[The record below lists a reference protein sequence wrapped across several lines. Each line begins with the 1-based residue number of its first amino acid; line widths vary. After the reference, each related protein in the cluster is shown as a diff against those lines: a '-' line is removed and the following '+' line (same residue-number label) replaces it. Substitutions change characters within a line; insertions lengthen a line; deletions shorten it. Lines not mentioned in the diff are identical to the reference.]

1 MKKTR
6 KILAVI
12 IAVALVAVLFA
23 ACDKAPATTSNT
35 PASAAPDAGSP
46 TVQEPVSFK
55 GKNVLTDQIK
65 IYLITI
71 STAGVSNRLNQLAV
85 NEQLTCYPNVSV
97 EYKDSEYDPS
107 KQVTLIEEAITQ
119 GVDAIILECMDPVGV
134 NGAIEAAEKAGIPV
148 ISFNAAKPST
158 THTFHV
164 RMDDWTNGWLS
175 GQEMA
180 RIAGGEGT
188 AVILDCPAV
197 QKPSSLMGNGFE
209 DYINDNT
216 NIKFLEPP
224 IPIDNWSSDNA
235 QIAMRDLLTKYG
247 PGEITMVFCA
257 NDDIANGAMNAIDAA
272 GRNGEIILWG
282 LFGYPA
288 GLEGVKSGRMTGTMF
303 SDVYVQL
310 SMLFYVALDH
320 ISSGITAYNAGYE
333 ETPHISMPMFPVTA
347 ENVDFIMVA
356 SRWFK

>member
-6 KILAVI
+6 KIIAVI
-12 IAVALVAVLFA
+12 LAIALVAVLMA
-23 ACDKAPATTSNT
+23 ACDKAPATTSEAPANT
-35 PASAAPDAGSP
+35 TTDAGSSGS
-46 TVQEPVSFK
+46 QAVSFK
-55 GKNVLTDQIK
+55 GKDVLNDQIK

-85 NEQLTCYPNVSV
+85 NEQISCYPNVSV

-164 RMDDWTNGWLS
+164 RMDDYTNGWNS
-175 GQEMA
+175 GIEMA
-180 RIAGGEGT
+180 KIAGGEGT
-188 AVILDCPAV
+188 AILLDCPAV
-197 QKPSSLMGNGFE
+197 QKPSAVMGNGFQ
-209 DYINDNT
+209 DYIEQNT
-216 NIKFLEPP
+216 NIKLLEPP
-224 IPIDNWSSDNA
+224 IPIDNWDSAVA
-235 QIAMRDLLTKYG
+235 QTAMRDVLTKYG

-282 LFGYPA
+282 MFGYPA

-333 ETPHISMPMFPVTA
+333 STPHISMPMFPVTA
-347 ENVDFIMVA
+347 ENVDFIMQA
-356 SRWFK
+356 SRWFR